1 MEHRWGGLSA
11 SGMLSGVRPE
21 HSAWRALS
29 RPPGPAEISESSC
42 TRACRARP
50 RRGLHLAFALVVN
63 GGSERGSSALRH
75 PQGQVSSSAHALLS
89 RAWPLK
95 SCAPVPACGTPRGG
109 GGLAGAAA
117 GLILPALADHQRGGL
132 GGRHVPEAGEG
143 PCVLSHRRGGGKAL
157 GARFP
162 RRHGPQLVG
171 ACHCPG
177 EGLPCSHSSL

>member
-1 MEHRWGGLSA
+1 MGGGDSVPLGCCPGS
-11 SGMLSGVRPE
+11 
-21 HSAWRALS
+21 ALS
-29 RPPGPAEISESSC
+29 TPHGGHYPALLDLRKLASRPAHVH
-42 TRACRARP
+42 ARARP

-89 RAWPLK
+89 RAWPLQP
-95 SCAPVPACGTPRGG
+95 CAPVPACGTPRRGG
-109 GGLAGAAA
+109 RGGLAGAAA
-117 GLILPALADHQRGGL
+117 GLILRALADHQRRGL

-162 RRHGPQLVG
+162 RRRGPQLVD